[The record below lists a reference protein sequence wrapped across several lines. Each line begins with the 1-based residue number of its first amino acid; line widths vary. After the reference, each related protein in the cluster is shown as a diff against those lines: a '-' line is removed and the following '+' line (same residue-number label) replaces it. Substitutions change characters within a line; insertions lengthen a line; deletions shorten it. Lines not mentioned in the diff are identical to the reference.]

1 MLVHEIFGRGRPAR
15 ENDVINRA
23 SFLVAAE
30 IKSTRRNIINQ
41 GLLKMSLQWLS
52 GGASEVT
59 GPTPCR
65 ENSDFTEFSRGLLQV
80 VTQNGS
86 VRSH

>member
-1 MLVHEIFGRGRPAR
+1 MLVHEIFGRGRPTR

-23 SFLVAAE
+23 SSLVAAE
-30 IKSTRRNIINQ
+30 IKSARTNIINQ
-41 GLLKMSLQWLS
+41 ALLKMSLQWLS
-52 GGASEVT
+52 GGGSEVT

-65 ENSDFTEFSRGLLQV
+65 DNSDLAEFSRGLLQV
-80 VTQNGS
+80 VIQNGS